1 MPVLANLPSNEV
13 HFFGLNKLL
22 VREGSASLK
31 RKNRESLKRHKQ
43 VDKEQLKPS
52 SKAQVL
58 FGGTTLRRIK
68 TSNEAYAAKKKVLYS
83 TKKDWRSHDPPTM
96 RE

>member
-1 MPVLANLPSNEV
+1 MPVLANWPSNEV

-31 RKNRESLKRHKQ
+31 RKDRGSLKRHKQ

-52 SKAQVL
+52 SEAQL
-58 FGGTTLRRIK
+58 FGG
-68 TSNEAYAAKKKVLYS
+68 
-83 TKKDWRSHDPPTM
+83 
-96 RE
+96 